1 MFQMKSV
8 FRALC
13 VSFLAII
20 LLPSILNL
28 KLGGNILEARADSSS
43 SHSWFYEGWQYRK
56 EHYILYT
63 QSNSAASFYDV
74 SSPWITI
81 AGNPTDRHAFQ
92 PVHNTT
98 IVECNVVI
106 DGAVRKYLAYDSD
119 SAGSQIRLYYTD
131 NLNGLWTPYSGN
143 PILSGYLRFRW
154 PSVAYVNGVFHMFLT
169 DRIDGTL
176 ERWTSTD
183 GIHYSFVENIKV
195 GGNQWKT
202 PFIWFNPNDNKW
214 YLYTHDATE
223 SLEHVKVRSTIS
235 IEDLDLASDT
245 VVVSVAAPFGGAS
258 VMCSN
263 NTYWLVAELFE
274 GGLWKILAYYST
286 TSPSSGYSLA
296 ANSPILID
304 DEACPILVLNQ
315 DQSKAYLF
323 TNKESSAWYQYT
335 REVYLN
341 STIFPEAPTLK
352 NYQVK
357 IKTYYGSGFD
367 TGENVYLNMQ
377 SKRDFGDV
385 RFTWLN
391 SSSGLEQE
399 CSYWME
405 ELRTGESTIF
415 WVKIPEIS
423 SRIDNKIYIYYG
435 KTDATSAS
443 NAKNTFDLFDDFNGD
458 LTEWTITHY
467 DGTGSASIVNGWARI
482 NAQPNGD
489 FWGYVDGAS
498 GIFKATP
505 LNDNYVIETMFRQQ
519 SYPTKD
525 AHNRFLMSRANLA
538 SNSAFYVM
546 LFDDDSSHI
555 TTCWRD
561 ANGAYTGWAGENTGW
576 SRGSQTTFYAR
587 LAKIGSTFYAY
598 ISPDGN
604 TWFSAGSRSG
614 SYQGYIGLVD
624 SYHDGYTEFDWVR
637 VRKYVEPEP
646 SHGAWGSEETAEY
659 IVIDKSFISD
669 ERADVGSIQTVSFHA
684 KWNNN
689 GSDVIWGS
697 IYVNGT
703 EHITNNTG
711 WISFTVTSSQIGEQE
726 WTITAVNCGGV
737 TAYIQT
743 APNPTIIWDCIQ
755 IINGGATKESA
766 ILGETVTIWFQATY
780 EYDNKIFNNANG
792 ILYVNN
798 MPMTWSITN
807 NRWEYQYAPDA
818 PGTKTFTISEVQD
831 NTYGLTAINDVAGT
845 QTITVWSTPF
855 SIISN
860 STITEL
866 AFNST
871 TKTITF
877 TLSGPHGTTGYTN
890 ITIAKTLI
898 NNITNLTIY
907 LDDHQ
912 IEYLATATEHTWL
925 IHFTYTHSTHKVTI
939 QLTQPNNI
947 KSSNPQP
954 ETTLLLSGI
963 LIIITATPL
972 IHKKVRRKTS

>member
-1 MFQMKSV
+1 MEKIYWKKIIANFG
-8 FRALC
+8 L
-13 VSFLAII
+13 I
-20 LLPSILNL
+20 LLLILSVCILNFSL
-28 KLGGNILEARADSSS
+28 KINSVSANESVSD
-43 SHSWFYEGWQYRK
+43 SWFYNGWQYRK
-56 EHYILYT
+56 EHNLTYEGLST
-63 QSNSAASFYDV
+63 VRFYYLSESWV
-74 SSPWITI
+74 TI
-81 AGNPTDRHAFQ
+81 IGNPTNRHGFQ
-92 PVHNTT
+92 PVHIST
-98 IVECNVVI
+98 IVECNTVI
-106 DGAVRKYLAYDSD
+106 DGAMRKYLAYDSD
-119 SAGSQIRLYYTD
+119 AEGSQIRLYYTD
-131 NLNGLWTPYSGN
+131 DLDGQWRPYSKN
-143 PILSGYLRFRW
+143 PILSGYLQFRW
-154 PSVAYVNGVFHMFLT
+154 PSVTYVNGVFHMFLT
-169 DRIDGTL
+169 DRANGYL

-183 GIHYSFVENIKV
+183 GINFEFQENVKV
-195 GGNQWKT
+195 GGNQWKN

-214 YLYTHDATE
+214 YLYTHDASGKTE
-223 SLEHVKVRSTIS
+223 FIEVRSAEN
-235 IEDLDLASDT
+235 IEDLDKVSDT
-245 VVVSVAAPFGGAS
+245 IVISKNTPLGSPTMMFYGGK
-258 VMCSN
+258 
-263 NTYWLVAELFE
+263 YWLLGEALE
-274 GGLWKILAYYST
+274 GGVWKVVAYYST
-286 TSPSSGYSLA
+286 TSPYSDFFECT
-296 ANSPILID
+296 NSPILSD
-304 DEACPILVLNQ
+304 DEACPMLLLNHEQ
-315 DQSKAYLF
+315 NKAYLF
-323 TNKESSAWYQYT
+323 TSKDSTKWYQVTYKVYLDSAIMPKISDLVDYQV
-335 REVYLN
+335 RVIANYGNGIDNGESVYLN
-341 STIFPEAPTLK
+341 EHSRT
-352 NYQVK
+352 
-357 IKTYYGSGFD
+357 
-367 TGENVYLNMQ
+367 
-377 SKRDFGDV
+377 DFSDI
-385 RFTWLN
+385 RFTWFNASSN
-391 SSSGLEQE
+391 SEIE

-405 ELRTGESTIF
+405 NLSPGDRAIF
-415 WVKIPEIS
+415 WVKIPKIQ
-423 SRIDNKIYIYYG
+423 NKANTTIYIYYG
-435 KTDATSAS
+435 KVDAAS
-443 NAKNTFDLFDDFNGD
+443 ISSGSETFDFFDDFNGD
-458 LTEWTITHY
+458 LSKWTTVGGTWKIENGELSAETTASPFGQRIRANNFVFGNHSVHVRIKWISGTYFEHGPYVRGQQPDEPKNGYMTFLSTWPGDLRHRISKMSNEIEYTLASQGTINPSKDVWYYVTFKLFKNQLKASISPLYSTEITIVDNTFNNGTLCLFSWSAASEHVHY
-467 DGTGSASIVNGWARI
+467 D
-482 NAQPNGD
+482 
-489 FWGYVDGAS
+489 
-498 GIFKATP
+498 
-505 LNDNYVIETMFRQQ
+505 
-519 SYPTKD
+519 
-525 AHNRFLMSRANLA
+525 NL
-538 SNSAFYVM
+538 F
-546 LFDDDSSHI
+546 
-555 TTCWRD
+555 
-561 ANGAYTGWAGENTGW
+561 
-576 SRGSQTTFYAR
+576 
-587 LAKIGSTFYAY
+587 
-598 ISPDGN
+598 
-604 TWFSAGSRSG
+604 
-614 SYQGYIGLVD
+614 
-624 SYHDGYTEFDWVR
+624 
-637 VRKYVEPEP
+637 VRKYVDPEP
-646 SHGAWGSEETAEY
+646 NHGAWGMEEVAEY
-659 IVIDKSFISD
+659 IIIDQSFVSD
-669 ERADVGSIQTVSFHA
+669 GRADVGSIQTVSFHA

-726 WTITAVNCGGV
+726 WAVTAVNCGGV

-939 QLTQPNNI
+939 QLTQPNAI

-972 IHKKVRRKTS
+972 IHKKVRRKTHNPRSTERR